1 MKKQIVIITLLLVIT
16 AFVTGGCKK
25 MEQQNTEREKYE
37 GKQLIS
43 YTVNMSGGMQG
54 GKCVTM
60 VRLGDD
66 GSYATLFIGNRSWHN
81 LDMKS
86 QLYVVDKSL
95 LDEIANIV
103 LEDKVYSAKIGETN
117 PYVVYDAPV
126 AVYVFGYED
135 GVSFGFSNSN
145 ELADTFYK
153 SSDKIDALIKE
164 YADKGTQ
171 YPTVY
176 TPGVDEFVDWKKE
189 NEISLHVRQESP
201 FSIIVEVFFGCEE
214 PKEITGDVVL
224 SLIEDEKIAEERTLV
239 ENLTMSNAPKYSM
252 SGMSIN
258 GYISGPLNEETIHFE
273 TEDYPKAGTYKIEF
287 AGCETTFEM
296 KIYG

>member
-1 MKKQIVIITLLLVIT
+1 M
-16 AFVTGGCKK
+16 
-25 MEQQNTEREKYE
+25 
-37 GKQLIS
+37 
-43 YTVNMSGGMQG
+43 
-54 GKCVTM
+54 
-60 VRLGDD
+60 
-66 GSYATLFIGNRSWHN
+66 
-81 LDMKS
+81 
-86 QLYVVDKSL
+86 
-95 LDEIANIV
+95 
-103 LEDKVYSAKIGETN
+103 YSAKIGETN

-189 NEISLHVRQESP
+189 NEISLHVRTDSP
-201 FSIIVEVFFGCEE
+201 FSIILEVFFGCEE

-224 SLIEDEKIAEERTLV
+224 SRIEDGKIAEERTLV

-258 GYISGPLNEETIHFE
+258 GYISGPLNEETIYFE